1 MPAEAH
7 FGEFDVIVIG
17 GGPGGSTA
25 ATLIAKDAHR
35 VLLVEREKFP
45 RYQIG
50 ESLLPHTLGICQIL
64 GVGEEVDRAG
74 FTPKNGG
81 VWYWGTQGKPGW
93 GFNFG
98 ELPNAPMYGGA
109 YAYQVERIRFDEIL
123 LRNAQRCGVVVRE
136 QCRVEDLIEQEGR
149 IVGVRG
155 TDARGEHYSARARYV
170 VDAGGHSS
178 PFYARVGE
186 RIYAEQ
192 FRNMAI
198 FCYFLGGKR
207 LPAPQSGSILNV
219 TFDKGWIW
227 YIPLS
232 DKLTSVGAVISVKHA
247 KQIKTDLGAA
257 IASFIDSCPMI
268 RDYLAD
274 ATRVTEGAYGQYRV
288 RRDWSYCNTR
298 FWRPGLVLVGDS
310 ACFVDPLFSSGVH
323 LSTYSALLAARSIN
337 TILRNDLDEEQC
349 FREFDL
355 RYRLEYLSFFE
366 FLTTFYDTHLDKE
379 HYFRKAREIVGT
391 DETDREAFVR
401 LVSGLSQQA
410 RVAIRSHKGNREFGD
425 SDIADMVSPSEN
437 GKFPKTIAT
446 GLVASANGL
455 RWSLGG
461 PAPQVLAS
469 PNWHSAIRT
478 INDR

>member
-1 MPAEAH
+1 MPAEVH
-7 FGEFDVIVIG
+7 LGEFDVIVIG

-25 ATLIAKDAHR
+25 ATLIAKDGHR
-35 VLLVEREKFP
+35 VLLLEREKFP

-50 ESLLPHTLGICQIL
+50 ESLLPYTLGICQIL
-64 GVGEEVDRAG
+64 GVGEQVDRAG

-81 VWYWGTQGKPGW
+81 VWYWGGQGKPGW

-98 ELPNAPMYGGA
+98 ELPNVPMYGGA
-109 YAYQVERIRFDEIL
+109 YAYQVERMKFDEIL
-123 LRNAQRCGVVVRE
+123 LRNAQHCGVVVCE
-136 QCRVEDLIEQEGR
+136 QYRVEDLIEQEDR

-155 TDARGEHYSARARYV
+155 TDAMGNHYSARARYV

-198 FCYFLGGKR
+198 FCYFLNGKR

-227 YIPLS
+227 YIPLT
-232 DKLTSVGAVISVKHA
+232 DKLTSVGAVISVQHA
-247 KQIKTDLGAA
+247 KEIKNEGLAEA
-257 IASFIDSCPMI
+257 FNSFVNSCPLI
-268 RDYLAD
+268 RDYLAN
-274 ATRVTEGAYGQYRV
+274 ATRVTEGVYGHHRL

-298 FWRPGLVLVGDS
+298 FSRPGLVLVGDS

-337 TILRNDLDEEQC
+337 TVLRNDLDEERC

-366 FLTTFYDTHLDKE
+366 FLTTFYNTNLDKAD
-379 HYFRKAREIVGT
+379 YFRKAHEIVGT
-391 DETDREAFVR
+391 HETDREAFVR
-401 LVSGLSQQA
+401 LVSGRSQEA
-410 RVAIRSHKGNREFGD
+410 RLAIRSHKAGREFGE
-425 SDIADMVSPSEN
+425 SDIADMVSPSA
-437 GKFPKTIAT
+437 GGRSSKTIET
-446 GLVASANGL
+446 GLAASANGL
-455 RWSLGG
+455 RWILGG
-461 PAPQVLAS
+461 PAPEALVAPS
-469 PNWHSAIRT
+469 
-478 INDR
+478 

>member
-1 MPAEAH
+1 MVETQ
-7 FGEFDVIVIG
+7 FGEVDVVVIG

-25 ATLIAKDAHR
+25 ATLISKDGHR
-35 VLLVEREKFP
+35 VLLLEREQFP

-64 GVGEEVDRAG
+64 GVGEEIARAK

-81 VWYWGTQGKPGW
+81 VWYWGSQGQPGW

-98 ELPNAPMYGGA
+98 ELPNVPMFGGA
-109 YAYQVERIRFDEIL
+109 FAYQVERMRFDEIL
-123 LRNAQRCGVVVRE
+123 LRNAQHHGVTVRE
-136 QCRVEDLIEQEGR
+136 QCRVEDLIEQDGR
-149 IVGVRG
+149 IVGVHFR
-155 TDARGEHYSARARYV
+155 DAKGESCGVRARYV
-170 VDAGGHSS
+170 IDAGGHSS

-198 FCYFLGGKR
+198 FCYFLDGKR

-232 DKLTSVGAVISVKHA
+232 DRLTSVGAVISVKHA
-247 KQIKTDLGAA
+247 AQIKDGLGSAM
-257 IASFIDSCPMI
+257 ASFIDSCPMI
-268 RDYLAD
+268 RDYLAN
-274 ATRVTEGAYGQYRV
+274 ATRVTEGVYGQYRL

-298 FWRPGLVLVGDS
+298 FWRPGLVLVGDA

-337 TILRNDLDEEQC
+337 TILRNDLDEERC

-379 HYFRKAREIVGT
+379 DYFRKAHEIVGT

-401 LVSGLSQQA
+401 LVSGLSQEA
-410 RVAIRSHKGNREFGD
+410 RTAIRLGNGDREYGEC
-425 SDIADMVSPSEN
+425 DIADMVAPGEAGKSPKVI
-437 GKFPKTIAT
+437 GT
-446 GLVASANGL
+446 GLIASANGL
-455 RWSLGG
+455 RWNLGG
-461 PAPQVLAS
+461 PAPQLFAS
-469 PNWHSAIRT
+469 SS
-478 INDR
+478 